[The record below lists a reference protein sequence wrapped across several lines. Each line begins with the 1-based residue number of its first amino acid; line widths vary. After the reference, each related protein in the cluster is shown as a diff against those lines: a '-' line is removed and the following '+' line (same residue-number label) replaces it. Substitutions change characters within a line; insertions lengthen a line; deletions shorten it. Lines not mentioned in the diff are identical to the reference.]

1 MRKASLGWTGDEP
14 VRHLRLSA
22 GCRAAVLSRTVAI
35 TWEVV
40 MGRLDG
46 KVAVVLGAA
55 AKDNM
60 GQVMARR
67 FAAEG
72 ASVVVGGRQADTL
85 AALGGRAA
93 RQACAVR
100 HHAARPMSRR
110 WPKSQP
116 IRTGVSTLRSIA
128 RAGVS
133 WPSCSRRPRSRS
145 TSSRRCSSRVP
156 YFFLQTFCALMS
168 QSGGGSIVTISSA
181 SVYALLYNHAA
192 YIGTKAGTD
201 ALVRCFANEF
211 GPRGV
216 KINSIAPG
224 LTATPMTERETKLPG
239 LEEAFLKEYPLGRI
253 GTTDDVANAALWLV
267 TDESFLTGQVL
278 QVNGGL
284 TLRRNPSPKEIN
296 AYPLDTV
303 LLQCDRRIQHERVA
317 FLDVLQDAEV
327 PVPMG
332 RDADVSH
339 RPRHGRVF
347 DPACRHVEH
356 GVGSAVVDRHLEVEP
371 RDAQDRECR
380 RRRHAPGRPCRASPG
395 PPTRASCRPCR
406 SS

>member
-1 MRKASLGWTGDEP
+1 
-14 VRHLRLSA
+14 
-22 GCRAAVLSRTVAI
+22 
-35 TWEVV
+35 

-85 AALGGRAA
+85 AALAGELRGKHALCDITRKTDVEALAKVATDAYGRVDI
-93 RQACAVR
+93 AVNC
-100 HHAARPMSRR
+100 
-110 WPKSQP
+110 
-116 IRTGVSTLRSIA
+116 TGWGLMAKLLETTEEQIDKLTA
-128 RAGVS
+128 LQFKG
-133 WPSCSRRPRSRS
+133 
-145 TSSRRCSSRVP
+145 P

-211 GPRGV
+211 GAQGV
-216 KINSIAPG
+216 RVNTIAPG
-224 LTATPMTERETKLPG
+224 LTSTPMTEKDVSLPG

-253 GTTDDVANAALWLV
+253 GTTQDVADAALWLAG
-267 TDESFLTGQVL
+267 DECFLTGQVL

-284 TLRRNPSPKEIN
+284 TLRRNPTQKEI
-296 AYPLDTV
+296 
-303 LLQCDRRIQHERVA
+303 
-317 FLDVLQDAEV
+317 
-327 PVPMG
+327 
-332 RDADVSH
+332 
-339 RPRHGRVF
+339 
-347 DPACRHVEH
+347 
-356 GVGSAVVDRHLEVEP
+356 SASVR
-371 RDAQDRECR
+371 A
-380 RRRHAPGRPCRASPG
+380 HAGK
-395 PPTRASCRPCR
+395 
-406 SS
+406 